1 MSDLNLGPKISALR
15 RKAGLT
21 QAELARRLEISASY
35 LNLIEKGHRPLT
47 APLLIKLAR
56 LFELDLETL
65 AQDEDARLVADLLE
79 VFGDPVFEGHA
90 LTNADVREA
99 VAASPTLSRAIR
111 TLYTA
116 YQDARAGT
124 EHLYDQMQHGAGDTS
139 QPAPARLPSEE
150 VHDLIERHRNHFP
163 ALEEAAEALIRDSRL
178 GPDDLHHGLVRALE
192 QGHGVRVTVARNP
205 SETLRRFDPASRLL
219 HLSEVLAPR
228 SRNFQLA
235 VQLGLLGA
243 RAVIDRLVDDNS
255 LSSDESRAL
264 ARVALANYFAGA
276 VLMPYRHFLEAA
288 RAERYDVELLGHR
301 FRTSFEQI
309 CHRLTTLGR
318 SGAEAVPFHL
328 IRVDIAGNI
337 SKRFSGSGIRFARYS
352 GACPRWNVFA
362 AFLTPEMI
370 RVQLSQ
376 MPDGTTF
383 FCFSR
388 TVTTRRGGYHATPTL
403 HAIGLGCRV
412 EYAREMVYSDG
423 VNLEHLESAVPIGTT
438 CRLCERMD
446 CAQRAFPLLAHPLNV
461 DENVRA
467 VNLYA
472 PAR

>member
-1 MSDLNLGPKISALR
+1 MTDPSLGPRVAALR
-15 RKAGLT
+15 RKAGLS
-21 QAELARRLEISASY
+21 QAELARRLDISASY
-35 LNLIEKGHRPLT
+35 LNLIEKAHRPLT
-47 APLLIKLAR
+47 AALLIKLAR
-56 LFELDLETL
+56 QLDLDL
-65 AQDEDARLVADLLE
+65 DALSDDDDARLVADLLE
-79 VFGDPVFEGHA
+79 IFGDPVFEGHA
-90 LTNADVREA
+90 LTNADVRDA

-111 TLYTA
+111 TLYA
-116 YQDARAGT
+116 AWQESRAGT
-124 EHLYDQMQHGAGDTS
+124 EHLYDQMQHEAGDTG

-163 ALEEAAEALIRDSRL
+163 ALEEAAEALIRDAGL
-178 GPDDLHHGLVRALE
+178 GADDLHHGLVRALE
-192 QGHGVRVTVARNP
+192 RQHGVRVAVSREHQGA
-205 SETLRRFDPASRLL
+205 LRRYEPDRRQLL
-219 HLSEVLAPR
+219 VSEVLAPR

-243 RAVIDRLVDDNS
+243 HATLDRLVDDPN
-255 LSSDESRAL
+255 LTTDESRAL

-276 VLMPYRHFLEAA
+276 VLMPYGPFLEAA
-288 RAERYDVELLGHR
+288 RAERYDVELIGHR
-301 FRTSFEQI
+301 FRASYEQV
-309 CHRLTTLGR
+309 CHRLTTLSR
-318 SGAEAVPFHL
+318 PGAEGVPFHL

-337 SKRFSGSGIRFARYS
+337 SKRFSGSGIRFARYA

-376 MPDGTTF
+376 MPDGATY

-388 TVTTRRGGYHATPTL
+388 TITTRRGGYHAAPTL

-412 EYAREMVYSDG
+412 EHARKLVYSDG
-423 VNLEHLESAVPIGTT
+423 VNLEHTDAAVPIGTT
-438 CRLCERMD
+438 CRLCARPD
-446 CAQRAFPLLAHPLNV
+446 CAQRAFPPLASPLSV

-472 PAR
+472 PGR